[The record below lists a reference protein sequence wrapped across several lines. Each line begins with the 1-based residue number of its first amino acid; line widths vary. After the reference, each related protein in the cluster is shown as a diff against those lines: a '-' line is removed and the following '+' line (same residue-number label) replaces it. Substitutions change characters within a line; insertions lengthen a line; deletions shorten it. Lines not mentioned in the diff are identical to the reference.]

1 MKNELRKQ
9 RELIIFNLYQKDI
22 FESIGQ
28 TFVSEIEDADV
39 LARFEDVNEH
49 LDDIDDMISTNLYNY
64 TLNRLS
70 FVDRA
75 IIRYAT
81 YELMFTELAKEIIVN
96 EAIEIT
102 KEFANL
108 DDEKQHKF
116 NNKLLD
122 NIAKTARD

>member
-1 MKNELRKQ
+1 MKNELRTQ
-9 RELIIFNLYQKDI
+9 RETIIFNLYQRDI
-22 FESIGQ
+22 FESINQ
-28 TFVSEIEDADV
+28 EFIPDIEDGEV
-39 LARFEDVNEH
+39 LALFNSVLAV
-49 LDDIDDMISTNLYNY
+49 LDDVDDVISANLFNY

-75 IIRYAT
+75 IIRFAT
-81 YELMFTELAKEIIVN
+81 YEIVHTETPTQVIVN

-122 NIAKTARD
+122 NIAKSMRD